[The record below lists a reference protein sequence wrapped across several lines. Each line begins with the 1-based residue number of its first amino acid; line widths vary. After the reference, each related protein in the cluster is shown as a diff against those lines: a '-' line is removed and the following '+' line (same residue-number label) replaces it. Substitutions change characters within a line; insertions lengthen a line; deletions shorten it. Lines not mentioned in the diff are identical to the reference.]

1 MSALNENT
9 ELTLPLR
16 NIIALLIT
24 TAAAVMTYF
33 QINERLNKLENHQ
46 TILEM
51 DVEKNTEFRIR
62 WPRGEIG
69 SLPADAE
76 QFMLI
81 KNLSEEIDKLQSMI
95 ETGQAPHDQQQ
106 KLTLNFYQERISE
119 LESAVNILK
128 DRQVELV
135 HTMKSGVNIT
145 DK

>member
-1 MSALNENT
+1 MSTLNENT

-16 NIIALLIT
+16 NIIALLVA
-24 TAAAVMTYF
+24 TAAAVMSYF
-33 QINERLNKLENHQ
+33 QINERLNKLENEQ
-46 TILEM
+46 TITSM
-51 DVEKNTEFRIR
+51 DVDKNTEFRIR

-81 KNLSEEIDKLQSMI
+81 KNLSEEIDKIQSMI

-106 KLTLNFYQERISE
+106 ELTLNFYRERISE
-119 LESAVNILK
+119 LESSVNVLK

-135 HTMKSGVNIT
+135 HSIKSGVNIT
-145 DK
+145 DR

>member
-1 MSALNENT
+1 MSTLNENT

-16 NIIALLIT
+16 NIIALLVA
-24 TAAAVMTYF
+24 TAAAVMSYF
-33 QINERLNKLENHQ
+33 QINERLNKLENNQ
-46 TILEM
+46 TITSM
-51 DVEKNTEFRIR
+51 DVDKNTEFRIR

-81 KNLSEEIDKLQSMI
+81 KNLSEEIDKLQAMI

-106 KLTLNFYQERISE
+106 ELTLNFYRERIAE
-119 LESAVNILK
+119 LESAVNVLK

-135 HTMKSGVNIT
+135 HSIKSGVNIT
-145 DK
+145 DR

>member
-1 MSALNENT
+1 MSTLNENT

-16 NIIALLIT
+16 NIIALLVA
-24 TAAAVMTYF
+24 TAAAVMSYF
-33 QINERLNKLENHQ
+33 QINERLNKLENNQ
-46 TILEM
+46 TITSM
-51 DVEKNTEFRIR
+51 DVDKNTEFRIR

-81 KNLSEEIDKLQSMI
+81 NNLSEEIDKLQAMI

-106 KLTLNFYQERISE
+106 ELTLNFYRERIAE
-119 LESAVNILK
+119 LESAVNVLK

-135 HTMKSGVNIT
+135 HSIKSGVNIT

>member
-1 MSALNENT
+1 MSTLNENT

-16 NIIALLIT
+16 NIIALLVA
-24 TAAAVMTYF
+24 TAAAVMSYF
-33 QINERLNKLENHQ
+33 QINERLNKLENNQ
-46 TILEM
+46 TITSM
-51 DVEKNTEFRIR
+51 DVDKNTEFRIR

-81 KNLSEEIDKLQSMI
+81 NNLSEEIDKLQAMI

-106 KLTLNFYQERISE
+106 ELTLNFYRERIAE
-119 LESAVNILK
+119 LESAVTVLK

-135 HTMKSGVNIT
+135 HSIKRGVNIT

>member
-1 MSALNENT
+1 MSTLNENT

-16 NIIALLIT
+16 NIIALLVA
-24 TAAAVMTYF
+24 TAAAVMSYF
-33 QINERLNKLENHQ
+33 QINERLNKLENNQ
-46 TILEM
+46 TITSM
-51 DVEKNTEFRIR
+51 DVDKNTEFRIR

-81 KNLSEEIDKLQSMI
+81 NNLSEEIDKLQAMI

-106 KLTLNFYQERISE
+106 ELTLNFYRERIAE
-119 LESAVNILK
+119 LESAVNVLK

-135 HTMKSGVNIT
+135 HSIKSGVNIT
-145 DK
+145 DR